1 MSQKTDL
8 NISPYY
14 DDFDESK
21 NFHKILYRAGRPVQA
36 RELTQSQSLLQNQV
50 QRFGDHMFKEG
61 SIVNG
66 AETDIDMDIEY
77 VKLDAT
83 NPNSSSSS
91 SDVSSYIAEFKGK
104 LLQGESSGVVAKVI
118 ETVAQTTTDPDTL
131 IVKYLQDGSDGSS
144 SVQASVR
151 FKEAEEL
158 REVTLSSAGAISV
171 ASNDKE
177 FKVSTSSTTANVL
190 GRSSIAQ
197 IREGVV
203 FVRGFFVKVNEQLIV
218 LEKYSGKPSFRV
230 GLNVTESIITSSA
243 DTSLE
248 DNSQGTTNA
257 NAPGADRLKFDLT
270 LTKFSLTDTT
280 DTNFVEL
287 ARVNAGV
294 IELEINRPI
303 YGHIE
308 QALARRTF
316 DANGDFVVR
325 QFTSSFREHLVD
337 GFNRGFYESF
347 QGGDESKVVM
357 QISPGKAYVKG
368 FEVTKD
374 GPSNI
379 TINKART
386 TETLSNANTPSRL
399 GNKLRIEN
407 AHGHPEFGDSNAM
420 TSYKP
425 IEILDTVIDQT
436 NQTTRNTK
444 PASAKQIGFARVRC
458 IDEQSSS
465 LDNLYLFDIKM
476 FTQLN
481 ITIADANKFKV
492 GDKVTGIKDTGS
504 ASNPEGSG
512 ATGIVATV
520 DTSNNIMM
528 LHDVIGTFKVTDA
541 LSVQGQG
548 NYSDTTTN
556 PTLIRSHNIEDA
568 RAVFQTPTS
577 TGEQNFTG
585 NIPLD
590 NITTISGRSSISGTD
605 ITGVGTRFLDE
616 LRVGDIILDGAGAE
630 KTIATVTDN
639 FTATISAS
647 GTVATTVGLIRKRA
661 RLYNQDQSASIFA
674 WPRDYVKTHTP
685 VEITVIKQEEFSVS
699 AGKISI
705 TKTANESFESVNGD
719 NYVFAVVKE
728 ASGGN
733 LSDGDILRDG
743 DSGVSISTSGSGNS
757 REVTL
762 TTGTADNGAI
772 VRATYA
778 VSQTL
783 NLDAKAKNLRQYRA
797 LRVSK
802 NESNATFYGT
812 AYDNKE
818 ISLGVSDVF
827 KVRGIFEAVPG
838 TTTTDSSES
847 VEVAT
852 PPNAVLNVS
861 SGTFGAGNII
871 KGQTTGVRAKL
882 IDTVSSGATVYF
894 YYLTSSQFTAG
905 ETVVDE
911 TSGAVATVTSIG
923 TSSPDIKNRY
933 FLDNG
938 QRDGYYDHAKLI
950 LKQGEPTPNHPI
962 TILFDYFVAGAGDF
976 YDVGSYSIDYD
987 EIPVFSPNKV
997 DAGGFEPDGT
1007 FELSDA
1013 VDFRPSVG
1021 QIFGS
1026 ASFGGSNT
1034 DFDIQNTID
1043 ISDYNSGSGAGHLVS
1058 PFAYESRSFEG
1069 ALENLLGV
1077 AAADIA
1083 ETRASFSRHA
1093 LPTSMIKGD
1102 ISFYVPRVDKIFL
1115 HKNGSFQVAQGVPA
1129 ITPRKPAAID
1139 DAIEMFELFV
1149 PPFTKNAN
1157 EIRAKSRD
1165 YRRFTMADIG
1175 KINQRVTNLER
1186 VTSLS
1191 LLEKDTQTLQV
1202 LDADGLDRFKSGFL
1216 VDNFRGHKVGDVTHP
1231 DYNVAIDTKLG
1242 HLRPKG
1248 YTQFFDIQLNTAQ
1261 SSGYQKTGD
1270 LITLP
1275 FSEVS
1280 YVNQDKASRHINVNP
1295 YHVFAFIGNVK
1306 LTPETDIWND
1316 HEQLPDVRINREG
1329 NFDAVLAEN
1338 ENSLGTV
1345 WNEWQTTWVGEPVVV
1360 EEQSV
1365 AAVPG
1370 SWSGDPSQG
1379 GEWTQGTIITREIT
1393 ETPEIQS
1400 RTGVRTSVVE
1410 DFVETRNNR
1419 VVSVSVIPFIRSK
1432 EIKIDATN
1440 LKPNINHYIYFDGIR
1455 VDQFVRPDSV
1465 TYSQDSGTT
1474 VTSGVKT
1481 DGNGRLICH
1490 FNIPNDENQR
1500 FPTGQ
1505 RQVLVTSSATN
1516 LNNPDSRAS
1525 SNYQAQGLLNTSQ
1538 TEIVS
1543 TRNGRVIMERLS
1555 GERQIMRRGERLNIE
1570 SDGSLPPPPPP
1581 APPQAPPPPQ
1591 TPPPPPTPVE
1601 TPTPPP
1607 EPPPAP
1613 PPTTPPPPIQ
1623 LPPPVPLPIAPPLP
1637 PLERPVFVS
1646 EERVFRDARVNEG
1659 WMDPLA
1665 ETFLVEADG
1674 GMFVTSIDLFFKS
1687 KDASL
1692 PVSVEIRDVV
1702 NGYPGKLTIPF
1713 SIVTKNPGDVNTS
1726 ADGSVATTFTFE
1738 SPVYLEEGKEMCFV
1752 VYSNSNNYECYI
1764 SRMGETDLITG
1775 QVISGQ
1781 PYAGSLF
1788 TSQNASTWSAEQTDD
1803 LKFHMKVAKFTTN
1816 TAGNVVFENDHLPA
1830 TLLKDNSV
1838 EVYNGQSFVRFYS
1851 YSHGNYSTDSDVVIS
1866 GVKGDKT
1873 NGVLTVSLAGT
1884 ALGIS
1889 NASQTFDVSGKTQT
1903 YSKNSENPNGGCLIQ
1918 TITTDADGDAVSATI
1933 SNPGQGYEVGET
1945 ITVASVE
1952 ASSGGTSVPITIAS
1966 IGDTLG
1972 GLPVS
1977 ALNQVFSG
1985 IQHYD
1990 IDSFCVTPSLSAFHL
2005 HDSNAS
2011 ASTIGGGDG
2020 VFVTT
2025 NVYYD
2030 VLHTMIPSLTF
2041 KDCDLIPSVRRT
2053 GINGPQKPVLDNTDG
2068 QALDTAYAMRTK
2080 NDFITLNDN
2089 NFFERPSVISSTINE
2104 NNNGSGG
2111 PTKKS
2116 FECRLQLV
2124 SANQNISPVIDVG
2137 TIGALGI
2144 MNRINDI
2151 DTAADVQSQR
2161 TFIPSTE
2168 PDGDSN
2174 EFVYITR
2181 KVALK
2186 NPATSLKVIADNF
2199 RPPDTDLKFMFKI
2212 LKNDETTPI
2221 DDLGFE
2227 FFNTDGSADVVTE
2240 QDARNFK
2247 EYEYT
2252 ADGLAEFTAFQ
2263 IKIVGQAHN
2272 TSIVPLVSALRCM
2285 ALA

>member
-8 NISPYY
+8 NITPYY
-14 DDFDESK
+14 DDFNESK
-21 NFHKILYRAGRPVQA
+21 NFHKILFRAGRPVQA

-66 AETDIDMDIEY
+66 AETDIDMDVEF
-77 VKLDAT
+77 VKLEAT
-83 NPNSSSSS
+83 NPNSAGTV
-91 SDVSSYIAEFKGK
+91 DVSSYIADFKGK
-104 LLQGESSGVVAKVI
+104 IIQGESSGAVAKVI
-118 ETVAQTTTDPDTL
+118 DAVAQTTTDPDTL
-131 IVKYLQDGSDGSS
+131 IVKYLQEGSDGSS
-144 SVQASVR
+144 TVQASVR

-158 REVTLSSAGAISV
+158 REVTLGDTGNISV
-171 ASNDKE
+171 PSNNNE
-177 FKVSTSSTTANVL
+177 FKVASSDTTANIV
-190 GRSSIAQ
+190 GRASVAN

-203 FVRGFFVKVNEQLIV
+203 FVRGFFVKVDEQTLI

-230 GLNVTESIITSSA
+230 GLNVVESIVTSSA

-257 NAPGADRLKFDLT
+257 NAPGADRLKFALT
-270 LTKFSLTDTT
+270 LAKFSLTDTT

-287 ARVNAGV
+287 ARVNSGI

-308 QALARRTF
+308 QAAARRTF

-325 QFTSSFREHLVD
+325 QFTSSFREHLID
-337 GFNRGFYESF
+337 GFNRGFFEAF

-374 GPSNI
+374 GTSNV

-386 TETLSNANTPSRL
+386 TESLTGANTPARL

-407 AHGHPEFGDSNAM
+407 AHGHPEFGNSSAM

-425 IEILDTVIDQT
+425 IKLLDTVIDQT
-436 NQTTRNTK
+436 NQTTRNTE
-444 PASAKQIGFARVRC
+444 PASSTHIGFARVRC
-458 IDEQSSS
+458 IDEQSST

-476 FTQLN
+476 FTKIN
-481 ITIADANKFKV
+481 ITVADADVFKP
-492 GDKVTGIKDTGS
+492 GDKVTGIKDTAS
-504 ASNPEGSG
+504 ASNPAGSG
-512 ATGIVATV
+512 ATGIVAYADV
-520 DTSNNIMM
+520 SNDFIM
-528 LHDVIGTFKVTDA
+528 LHDVVGTFLLTDA
-541 LSVQGQG
+541 LSVKGVG
-548 NYSDTTTN
+548 DYSDTTTN
-556 PTLIRSHNIEDA
+556 PTAIRSFNVEDA
-568 RAVFQTPTS
+568 RAVFQAPTS
-577 TGEQNFTG
+577 SGEQNFTG
-585 NIPLD
+585 NIPTD
-590 NITTISGRSSISGTD
+590 NIKTITGKTTINGTAL
-605 ITGVGTRFLDE
+605 TGVGTSFLNE
-616 LRVGDIILDGAGAE
+616 LRVGDVVLDASGAE
-630 KTIATVTDN
+630 KTITAIANNFGATLN
-639 FTATISAS
+639 AS
-647 GTVATTVGLIRKRA
+647 GGSATNVGLIRKRA

-674 WPRDYVKTHTP
+674 WPRDYVKTNTP
-685 VEITVIKQEEFSVS
+685 TGITVIKQEEFTVDSN
-699 AGKISI
+699 GKISLSKSADEDFA
-705 TKTANESFESVNGD
+705 TVNND
-719 NYVFAVVKE
+719 NYLFAVVKE
-728 ASGGN
+728 ASGGS
-733 LSDGDILRDG
+733 LSNGDIKHAD
-743 DSGVSISTSGSGNS
+743 DVTINVSGSGNS
-757 REVTL
+757 REVTI
-762 TTGTADNGAI
+762 GNSSDEDAV
-772 VRATYA
+772 VRATY
-778 VSQTL
+778 SLIHTE
-783 NLDAKAKNLRQYRA
+783 NLTSKSKNLREYRA
-797 LRVSK
+797 LRVGKSD
-802 NESNATFYGT
+802 ATTNFFGT
-812 AYDNKE
+812 GFDHSE
-818 ISLGVSDVF
+818 ISLGVADVF
-827 KVRGIFEAVPG
+827 KIRGIFEAVPG
-838 TTTTDSSES
+838 TTTTDISES

-852 PPNAVLNVS
+852 PPNAVFNITP
-861 SGTFGAGNII
+861 GTGSFGAGNII

-882 IDTVSSGATVYF
+882 IDSVSDDTTAFF
-894 YYLTSSQFTAG
+894 YYLSDAEFTQG
-905 ETVVDE
+905 ETVADE
-911 TSGAVATVTSIG
+911 TTGATATLTTIG
-923 TSSPDIKNRY
+923 TNSPDIKNRY

-938 QRDGYYDHAKLI
+938 QRDGYYDLAKII
-950 LKQGEPTPNHPI
+950 LKKGEPTPNNPI
-962 TILFDYFVAGAGDF
+962 TILFDYFTAGSGDF
-976 YDVGSYSIDYD
+976 YDVNSYSAIDYD
-987 EIPVFSPNKV
+987 EIPNFSPNKV

-1007 FELSDA
+1007 FELADA

-1021 QIFGS
+1021 QIFGDS
-1026 ASFGGSNT
+1026 NFGNSDT
-1034 DFDIQNTID
+1034 DFDIQNTLD
-1043 ISDYNSGSGAGHLVS
+1043 ISNHTSNGHLVS

-1069 ALENLLGV
+1069 SLSSPSISA
-1077 AAADIA
+1077 
-1083 ETRASFSRHA
+1083 TRSSFSRCA
-1093 LPTSMIKGD
+1093 FPTSAILGN
-1102 ISFYVPRVDKIFL
+1102 ISFYVPRIDKIFL
-1115 HKNGSFQVAQGVPA
+1115 HKGGKFQLAQGTPS
-1129 ITPRKPAAID
+1129 ITPRKPAPID

-1165 YRRFTMADIG
+1165 YRRFTMSDIG

-1261 SSGYQKTGD
+1261 SSGFKKTGD

-1275 FSEVS
+1275 FDEIS

-1345 WNEWQTTWVGEPVVV
+1345 WNEWQTTWVGEPQVI
-1360 EEQSV
+1360 ETESV

-1370 SWSGDPSQG
+1370 SWSGDPAQG

-1419 VVSVSVIPFIRSK
+1419 VVSVSVIPFIRSR
-1432 EIKIDATN
+1432 EIKVDATN
-1440 LKPNINHYIYFDGIR
+1440 LKPNTNHFIYFDGIR

-1465 TYSQDSGTT
+1465 AYSQDSGTT

-1490 FNIPNDENQR
+1490 FNIPNDRNQR

-1505 RQVLVTSSATN
+1505 RQLLVTSSATN

-1570 SDGSLPPPPPP
+1570 SDGSLPPAPTPPPP
-1581 APPQAPPPPQ
+1581 APPPPPQ

-1601 TPTPPP
+1601 TPTPTPTP
-1607 EPPPAP
+1607 TPAP
-1613 PPTTPPPPIQ
+1613 TPTPTPAPTPTPT
-1623 LPPPVPLPIAPPLP
+1623 PVPLPIAPPIP
-1637 PLERPVFVS
+1637 PIDRFVFPQ
-1646 EERVFRDARVNEG
+1646 EQRIFIDGRVNEG

-1702 NGYPGKLTIPF
+1702 NGYPGKTTLPF
-1713 SIVTKNPGDVNTS
+1713 SIVTKNPTDVNVS
-1726 ADGSVATTFTFE
+1726 ADGSTATTFTFE

-1788 TSQNASTWSAEQTDD
+1788 TSQNASTWTAEQTDD

-1816 TAGNVVFENDHLPA
+1816 TAGNVVFENEHLPA
-1830 TLLKDNSV
+1830 SLLKPNSV
-1838 EVYNGQSFVRFYS
+1838 EVYSNKSFARFYS
-1851 YSHGNYSTDSDVVIS
+1851 YSHGNYSTDSDIVVS
-1866 GVKGDKT
+1866 GVSGDKT
-1873 NGVLTVSLAGT
+1873 NGVLTVNVAST
-1884 ALGIS
+1884 ALGQNS
-1889 NASQTFDVSGKTQT
+1889 HTFNVSGKTQT
-1903 YSKNSENPNGGCLIQ
+1903 HSNASENPTGGCVIE
-1918 TITTDADGDAVSATI
+1918 TITTNASGNAVSATI
-1933 SNPGQGYEVGET
+1933 SNPGQGYAVNET
-1945 ITVASVE
+1945 ITVADVNG
-1952 ASSGGTSVPITIAS
+1952 SGTAVSITIAS
-1966 IGDTLG
+1966 VGDTLG
-1972 GLPVS
+1972 GIPVS
-1977 ALNQVFSG
+1977 ALNQVFNS
-1985 IQHYD
+1985 INHYD
-1990 IDSFCVTPSLSAFHL
+1990 IDSFCVTPDLSSFHL
-2005 HDSNAS
+2005 SYTNAVE
-2011 ASTIGGGDG
+2011 STIGGGSS

-2030 VLHTMIPSLTF
+2030 ILHTMIPSLTF

-2053 GINGPQKPVLDNTDG
+2053 GMNSPESDQLDS
-2068 QALDTAYAMRTK
+2068 AYVMRST

-2089 NFFERPSVISSTINE
+2089 NFFERPSVVASTINE

-2111 PTKKS
+2111 PTNKS
-2116 FECRLQLV
+2116 FECRLQML
-2124 SANQNISPVIDVG
+2124 SSNQNLSPVIDVG

-2151 DTAADVQSQR
+2151 DVADDVSDGR

-2168 PDGDSN
+2168 PDGDNN

-2227 FFNTDGSADVVTE
+2227 FFNTEGAPDVTIE
-2240 QDARNFK
+2240 NDARNFK

-2263 IKIVGQAHN
+2263 IKIVGQAQN